1 MDKELYE
8 KISRLSYEI
17 QIINS
22 LLSILVEYSLDK
34 SVYSMEITNIYNL
47 LSVILKKQTK
57 LSNEFSSMI

>member
-8 KISRLSYEI
+8 KLSRLSYEI

-57 LSNEFSSMI
+57 LSNEFSLMI

>member
-1 MDKELYE
+1 MDKDMYE
-8 KISRLSYEI
+8 KLSRLSYEI

-34 SVYSMEITNIYNL
+34 SVYSIEITNIYNL

-57 LSNEFSSMI
+57 LSSELSSMI

>member
-1 MDKELYE
+1 MYE
-8 KISRLSYEI
+8 KLSRLSYEI

-34 SVYSMEITNIYNL
+34 SVYSIEITNIYNL

-57 LSNEFSSMI
+57 LSSELSSMI

>member
-8 KISRLSYEI
+8 KLSRLSYEI

>member
-8 KISRLSYEI
+8 KLSRLSYEI

-34 SVYSMEITNIYNL
+34 SVYSIEITNIYNL

-57 LSNEFSSMI
+57 LSSELSSMI